1 MSLTERLKQEHRA
14 AVAGLKFSEAL
25 DEYLGE
31 RERGP
36 DESGGYTDKAH
47 YYRLEA
53 LRERMDELAPVPSP
67 PTSVAQAGASSVPT
81 PARRPKP

>member
-1 MSLTERLKQEHRA
+1 MSLTESLKQEHRA

-25 DEYLGE
+25 DEYLEE
-31 RERGP
+31 RGRGP

-53 LRERMDELAPVPSP
+53 LRERMDELAPVPST
-67 PTSVAQAGASSVPT
+67 PTPVAQASAPSVPT
-81 PARRPKP
+81 RRAKP